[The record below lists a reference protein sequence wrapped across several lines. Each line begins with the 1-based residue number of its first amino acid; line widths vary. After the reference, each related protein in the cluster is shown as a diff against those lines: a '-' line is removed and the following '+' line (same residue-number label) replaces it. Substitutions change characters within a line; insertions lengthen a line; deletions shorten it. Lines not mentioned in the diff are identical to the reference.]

1 MFGQLILISNS
12 LAVSGDRSWASS
24 FPIPRWICFPAGL
37 TTAIAIYLTYTIP
50 IHADRG
56 FTQLTFACGAPH
68 FLADLP
74 LAILVL
80 AHQQSS
86 SFWWNHTLA
95 RRVDLAIVPLERGGS
110 EKKLFD
116 REQLLLITNAT
127 PGALLRRPS
136 TSFSGHSEGLRSPAS
151 LQATH
156 ADSGGVPVMIN
167 LRTAFWRR

>member
-12 LAVSGDRSWASS
+12 LAVSGDPTSPRHPSAGASAVQQLLVE
-24 FPIPRWICFPAGL
+24 PYIGE
-37 TTAIAIYLTYTIP
+37 T
-50 IHADRG
+50 RG
-56 FTQLTFACGAPH
+56 FGY
-68 FLADLP
+68 
-74 LAILVL
+74 
-80 AHQQSS
+80 
-86 SFWWNHTLA
+86 TL
-95 RRVDLAIVPLERGGS
+95 LQVPLERGGS
-110 EKKLFD
+110 ETKLFD

-136 TSFSGHSEGLRSPAS
+136 ASFSGHSKGMRSPAS

>member
-12 LAVSGDRSWASS
+12 LAVSGDPTSPRHPSAGASAVQQLLVE
-24 FPIPRWICFPAGL
+24 PYIDE
-37 TTAIAIYLTYTIP
+37 T
-50 IHADRG
+50 RG
-56 FTQLTFACGAPH
+56 FGY
-68 FLADLP
+68 
-74 LAILVL
+74 
-80 AHQQSS
+80 
-86 SFWWNHTLA
+86 TL
-95 RRVDLAIVPLERGGS
+95 LQVPLERGGS

-116 REQLLLITNAT
+116 REQLLLITNATNAT